1 MIGKFIKQW
10 TKKQEQQG
18 ERSNWMQM
26 ALTFYRLTAL
36 PSEEAFLSDKK
47 LADVLLD
54 FSVESNFSLFYQHCN
69 MNPDL

>member
-1 MIGKFIKQW
+1 
-10 TKKQEQQG
+10 
-18 ERSNWMQM
+18 MQM

-36 PSEEAFLSDKK
+36 PSEEAFLADKK

-54 FSVESNFSLFYQHCN
+54 FAVESNFSLFYQHCN